1 MKWIVRI
8 VGGLIVLFVLA
19 VGGLWLAGLRPGHGH
34 MVTEVAIDRPAA
46 QVFRW
51 LTEDERVK
59 KWISGL
65 EEVRPLSAPA
75 DGSEVGK
82 KFHMVEVYKNERVE
96 MEMVVT
102 KFEKDRAL
110 SILVSSA
117 GDPNNGF
124 SETGDY
130 TLTEQDGKTRLRFDV
145 QAKYFGFLPRL
156 FEPLIT
162 PEANAKL
169 QEDFHRLKGLSE
181 AEPVLAARPAKV
193 APEMERLKFY
203 LGEWDYTETYPKS
216 GSYPSGGKNGGV
228 YTSKLGPGG
237 NSLINTFH
245 SQGPVGDFEGLLVM
259 TWDPKEKAYK
269 AYVFG
274 NEFPGAIVETGQFEG
289 DALVFRSEFAV
300 GGMSMKLRNVTR
312 VTSAGTLVSEEFVAM
327 KDAPETMLV
336 RVEAKKR

>member
-1 MKWIVRI
+1 MKWILRI
-8 VGGLIVLFVLA
+8 LGGLVALLVLA
-19 VGGLWLAGLRPGHGH
+19 VAGLWLAGLRPGNGH
-34 MVTEVAIDRPAA
+34 MVTEVVIDRPAA

-82 KFHMVEVYKNERVE
+82 KFHMVETYKNERVE

-130 TLTEQDGKTRLRFDV
+130 TLTEQDGKTHLRFDV

-169 QEDFHRLKGLSE
+169 QGDFHRLKGLAE
-181 AEPVLAARPAKV
+181 AEPK
-193 APEMERLKFY
+193 
-203 LGEWDYTETYPKS
+203 T
-216 GSYPSGGKNGGV
+216 N
-228 YTSKLGPGG
+228 
-237 NSLINTFH
+237 
-245 SQGPVGDFEGLLVM
+245 
-259 TWDPKEKAYK
+259 
-269 AYVFG
+269 
-274 NEFPGAIVETGQFEG
+274 
-289 DALVFRSEFAV
+289 
-300 GGMSMKLRNVTR
+300 
-312 VTSAGTLVSEEFVAM
+312 
-327 KDAPETMLV
+327 
-336 RVEAKKR
+336 